1 MSGNPDRGITES
13 NKSPD
18 HHQDLTDKKGNEK
31 NSPEDVH
38 GSKHDSSCSPN
49 QFEFPGLPGSN
60 RKPVSRSD
68 RASEFWSQGLAN
80 LKALDT
86 RSKGDRKDG
95 ETAALHKEAHNRL
108 ARRHP
113 AKSASTN
120 PRDELHGTRL
130 LFFPELDI
138 PSAISS
144 KRDNQP
150 RLLPDSSISVS
161 KKTPNVENEP
171 TSLPHGHPLRL
182 PALDAGVVDQS
193 LKDEAK
199 KCQSPT
205 PASVSS
211 PPRKSLIGNEYESSK
226 DADAIPPHT
235 EPVSSTGI
243 TCVKN
248 EDALPVRPA
257 IEKIE
262 PAMPVGSSPKSKNSC
277 PSADS
282 GLSPPKPRQTPET
295 PSKPSNTS
303 QHSGLSLISPSARPL
318 ELCSILSISP
328 NTPRGNNLI
337 ERLEPLSAHAL
348 PGHSSPFSGSPTA
361 PRRDYRQDHERS
373 VSLGSGQPS
382 PSYVS
387 VMLKTP
393 YRQHN
398 PRYFRQNSMGT
409 LPIPSDSGVHTD
421 LRESFQ
427 PPPAHLY
434 PAPKQ
439 HPPEGQGQFFYVQGC
454 MPLPMPAHSPHPISP
469 IRPHFPSLR
478 SFHNHTVHQDAQV
491 YEQGEQNAEYSQS
504 NHFDS
509 YATSQAANAAP
520 NTADLHQNGNI
531 YTQDTNVYGQR
542 YYSNHTDPTHQARL
556 CPLRKGHV
564 KLIKTQLNQNL
575 YSPLEPHREP
585 SKPNQRTAKDLFI
598 PEDLRLKL
606 HARTEATLRVFAG
619 KFLRYRTF
627 QGGFGDSHPSESF
640 SNEHTR
646 RRTLPYPYA
655 FDNR

>member
-1 MSGNPDRGITES
+1 MSGNPDRGITKS

-18 HHQDLTDKKGNEK
+18 LHQDLTDKKGNEN

-49 QFEFPGLPGSN
+49 EFPGLPGSN
-60 RKPVSRSD
+60 RQRVSRSD

-95 ETAALHKEAHNRL
+95 EVAALIKEARNRL
-108 ARRHP
+108 ARRDP
-113 AKSASTN
+113 AKSASTY
-120 PRDELHGTRL
+120 PRDKSHGPRL
-130 LFFPELDI
+130 LFFPEPDI

-144 KRDNQP
+144 KKDNQAQP
-150 RLLPDSSISVS
+150 LPDSSISAS

-171 TSLPHGHPLRL
+171 TSLPQGHPLRL
-182 PALDAGVVDQS
+182 PDLDAGVVDQS
-193 LKDEAK
+193 LEVEAEK
-199 KCQSPT
+199 GRSPT

-211 PPRKSLIGNEYESSK
+211 PPKKSLLGNEHESSK

-235 EPVSSTGI
+235 DPVSSTGI

-248 EDALPVRPA
+248 EDTLLVRPA

-262 PAMPVGSSPKSKNSC
+262 PALPISPSPKSKNSC
-277 PSADS
+277 LSADS

-303 QHSGLSLISPSARPL
+303 QHNGLFLISPIARPL
-318 ELCSILSISP
+318 EPCSILSISSNKP
-328 NTPRGNNLI
+328 SAKTMI
-337 ERLEPLSAHAL
+337 ERLKSRSAHAS
-348 PGHSSPFSGSPTA
+348 PGHSSPSSGSPTA
-361 PRRDYRQDHERS
+361 PRSHYRQDHESS

-387 VMLKTP
+387 VMPKTP
-393 YRQHN
+393 YWQHN
-398 PRYFRQNSMGT
+398 PRYFRQNGMGT
-409 LPIPSDSGVHTD
+409 LPIPSESGVHTD
-421 LRESFQ
+421 PRESSQ

-439 HPPEGQGQFFYVQGC
+439 HPPEGQGQFFDVQRC

-469 IRPHFPSLR
+469 IRPHFPSSLH
-478 SFHNHTVHQDAQV
+478 SFRNHTIHQHAQV

-531 YTQDTNVYGQR
+531 YTQDTNVYGPR

-564 KLIKTQLNQNL
+564 KLTKFQLNQNL

-619 KFLRYRTF
+619 KFLRYRTS
-627 QGGFGDSHPSESF
+627 QCGLGDIHPSESL

-655 FDNR
+655 FDSH